1 MSWKEIWDWTD
12 NYLGSGSW
20 EFLLLLFLW
29 ISFFSRWGFCYFYFL
44 ERRDWVHLTM
54 PYALPQHIFL
64 DLERVLYGSF
74 LNGSCMSL
82 SWTGLEGTWGKLIL
96 EMSLICFLE
105 WVLKG
110 LEGNGYL
117 KRLWFIFL
125 NGSCRDLSGTDT
137 WNVPDLFSWMGLEGT
152 WGELILEMSLICFLE
167 WVLKGLEANGYLKCP
182 WFVFLNGSWRDLRG
196 TDTWKVPDLFSWMG
210 LERTW
215 EERKLEMSLIYF
227 LRRGTGGSWTF
238 LYTKSNHIAINPLC
252 NDTFEKLFLVSF
264 LLVFVSYS
272 WGDWGPCCYE
282 MFFWW

>member
-29 ISFFSRWGFCYFYFL
+29 ISFFSRWGFCDFYFF

-82 SWTGLEGTWGKLIL
+82 SWTGLEGTWGQWIL
-96 EMSLICFLE
+96 ERSLISFLE
-105 WVLKG
+105 RVLKG

-117 KRLWFIFL
+117 KGPWFLFL
-125 NGSCRDLSGTDT
+125 NGSWRDLRETDT

-152 WGELILEMSLICFLE
+152 WREWILETSLIYFLE
-167 WVLKGLEANGYLKCP
+167 WVL
-182 WFVFLNGSWRDLRG
+182 
-196 TDTWKVPDLFSWMG
+196 
-210 LERTW
+210 
-215 EERKLEMSLIYF
+215 
-227 LRRGTGGSWTF
+227 
-238 LYTKSNHIAINPLC
+238 
-252 NDTFEKLFLVSF
+252 
-264 LLVFVSYS
+264 
-272 WGDWGPCCYE
+272 
-282 MFFWW
+282 